1 MKRESKKSSI
11 SSSKEQVEFDGSPD
25 NNTNEPMV
33 PYLSAFA
40 TSTSRTVAIMG
51 MNGKKDFAAI
61 TNENDFIGL
70 IRAGIPKQVMD
81 RLMSVAD
88 ISLTEMA
95 AIIHT
100 SDRTLRRYTA
110 GQRLS
115 QEQSERMVEI
125 ARLYS
130 RGEEVFGT
138 LGEFR
143 TWMDA
148 TLLAFGNKKPKE
160 FMDTSIGISMIM
172 DEIGRVQHG
181 VFA

>member
-1 MKRESKKSSI
+1 MKRESKKPSVSF
-11 SSSKEQVEFDGSPD
+11 SKEHNEFDESSE
-25 NNTNEPMV
+25 NQTNEPMM
-33 PYLSAFA
+33 PYMPAFA

-51 MNGKKDFAAI
+51 MNGKKDFASI

-70 IRAGIPKQVMD
+70 IRAGIPRQVMD

-88 ISLTEMA
+88 LSLSEMA

-130 RGEEVFGT
+130 RGEEVFGS
-138 LGEFR
+138 LDEFR

-160 FMDTSIGISMIM
+160 FMDTSIGITMIM